1 MVHKLTITVPDDAFA
16 SLQSA
21 AASASRTPEELA
33 AEAVVERF
41 ASPEA
46 QPADEEHGDWRTAL
60 RDVMRS
66 RGHLV
71 EAAPRKARL
80 GAASL
85 PPRGSPERLALEEE
99 LADELGA
106 AFERSGLSVL
116 DLVERR

>member
-41 ASPEA
+41 KEQATRHPMTELEA
-46 QPADEEHGDWRTAL
+46 REAVLAI
-60 RDVMRS
+60 MRS

-71 EAAPRKARL
+71 EQPAYPQMPEERA
-80 GAASL
+80 L
-85 PPRGSPERLALEEE
+85 PPEGSPERLALEESIATE
-99 LADELGA
+99 FGDALI
-106 AFERSGLSVL
+106 RSGLSVL
-116 DLVERR
+116 DLIERR